1 MPVTLAFLS
10 ARAIF
15 GALLMF
21 VALAAG
27 AVATYFNLRLAKGP
41 REKAFTSRVCVV
53 SWLVVALMLAC
64 AYFLPSP
71 YRFYST
77 ALFLLVC
84 PMLVYKWAH
93 THALIRMLE
102 QQDVEED

>member
-1 MPVTLAFLS
+1 MV
-10 ARAIF
+10 
-15 GALLMF
+15 

-27 AVATYFNLRLAKGP
+27 VVATYYNVRLARGP
-41 REKAFTSRVCVV
+41 REKSFTVRVCIA
-53 SWLVVALMLAC
+53 SWLVVAWMLAC

-77 ALFLLVC
+77 GLFLLVC
-84 PMLVYKWAH
+84 PLLVYKWAH

-102 QQDVEED
+102 QQDAEEE